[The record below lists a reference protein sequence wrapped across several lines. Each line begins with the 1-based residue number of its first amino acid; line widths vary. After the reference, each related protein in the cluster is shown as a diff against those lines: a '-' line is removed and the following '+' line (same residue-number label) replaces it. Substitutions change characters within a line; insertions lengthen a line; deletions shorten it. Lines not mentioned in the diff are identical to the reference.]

1 MLKIKSVMDLNMVI
15 PLANAKLMDVFGMQ
29 LVKLPK
35 FSKKGVPA
43 APTQS
48 TQTSGTQTPA
58 QTGKDAAFSA
68 DSIYIL
74 QNILPDSYRECI
86 MEESTE
92 NRETG
97 YMGVVSIVVSILAF
111 SGGSLEGPALTRH
124 LGALDLDQKLKM
136 TSLHSVDDVLKLMLK
151 QMYIEKE
158 TRTVEGEQNQQFV
171 RYHLGRRASR
181 EFTKEGLVE
190 QCQTIMKERYTESTN
205 VQLLSQFKHTDILSV
220 SEIPSMTSGQDVPN
234 TSRPDESTMDS

>member
-1 MLKIKSVMDLNMVI
+1 MLKIKSVQDLNIII
-15 PLANAKLMDVFGMQ
+15 PLANTKLMDIFGMQ
-29 LVKLPK
+29 LVKLAK
-35 FSKKGVPA
+35 FSKKGVPVP
-43 APTQS
+43 PTQS
-48 TQTSGTQTPA
+48 IQTLGTQTPSQA
-58 QTGKDAAFSA
+58 GKDAAFSA

-74 QNILPDSYRECI
+74 QNVLPDSYRACI
-86 MEESTE
+86 MEDSVE

-136 TSLHSVDDVLKLMLK
+136 TSLHSVEDVLKSMVK

-158 TRTVEGEQNQQFV
+158 TRTVEGEQNQQFI

-190 QCQTIMKERYTESTN
+190 LCQKIMKDRYTESTN

-220 SEIPSMTSGQDVPN
+220 SEIPSISSGQEAPN
-234 TSRPDESTMDS
+234 ISRPEESTIDL